1 MTKYE
6 KLISEYDDV
15 LDIEEHPMICDGLY
29 GDNVIWINCS
39 LSENRKTCILAE
51 EIGHYKTSSGNI
63 LDLTDMNNAKQE
75 LKARKWAYNKLIPFE
90 KIIEAVNAGCGK
102 PYEFA
107 EYLDLDEAFIIECLK
122 YYGLL

>member
-1 MTKYE
+1 
-6 KLISEYDDV
+6 
-15 LDIEEHPMICDGLY
+15 MICDGLY
-29 GDNVIWINCS
+29 GDDVIWINRS

-63 LDLTDMNNAKQE
+63 LDLTDINNAKQE

-107 EYLDLDEAFIIECLK
+107 EYLDLDEAFVIECLK